1 MSFAAA
7 LILAAAMA
15 ASAAAPA
22 PPVGDAGVQL
32 ASAQARAA
40 IVQAAMVRQDSG
52 LEEDPDAPTP
62 QISRRGITVLIEF
75 E

>member
-7 LILAAAMA
+7 LILAAAT
-15 ASAAAPA
+15 ASAA
-22 PPVGDAGVQL
+22 PPMPLGGDAGVQL

-40 IVQAAMVRQDSG
+40 IVEVAMVRQASG
-52 LEEDPDAPTP
+52 LNQDRDGPAP
-62 QISRRGITVLIEF
+62 QISRRGGTVLFEF